1 MGWQRSPPYRPYPRR
16 RILMRFAKGDH
27 LVSSRFSCTRGRC
40 ASLLRQHCLQFDDRR
55 ILRNDESESEKV
67 NRLELKDFA
76 AYPVSVT

>member
-1 MGWQRSPPYRPYPRR
+1 MVTTSSV
-16 RILMRFAKGDH
+16 
-27 LVSSRFSCTRGRC
+27 LVSHARAAVARLSS
-40 ASLLRQHCLQFDDRR
+40 QHCLQFDDRR

>member
-1 MGWQRSPPYRPYPRR
+1 MHARPLR
-16 RILMRFAKGDH
+16 
-27 LVSSRFSCTRGRC
+27 V
-40 ASLLRQHCLQFDDRR
+40 SLLRQHCLQFDDRR